1 MEELASVPVRA
12 GDALR
17 DHRGRPIGLSEV
29 LVLLRASVDEDVL
42 LAVPLPDELR
52 SGQKGLAPLAH
63 LLALLE
69 RGVEDGG
76 RGIGDAEVVV
86 LLLKAV
92 DRLLPEGRGA
102 ARRAAREESGI
113 LGEDLLRV
121 HRLNRGDLRK
131 ERIWRLC
138 HQSFPLRCD
147 ITPYCSWNIQSGYRL
162 SAYAGAAA
170 SGAARAGLRRRR
182 VSSPRP

>member
-1 MEELASVPVRA
+1 MSILLLHALERRKVEELASVPVRA

-17 DHRGRPIGLSEV
+17 DHRGRPVGLSEV

-52 SGQKGLAPLAH
+52 TGQEGLAPLAP

-76 RGIGDAEVVV
+76 GGIGDAEVVV

-102 ARRAAREESGI
+102 ARRAAREESGV
-113 LGEDLLRV
+113 LGEYLVRV
-121 HRLNRGDLRK
+121 HFLNRGDLGK
-131 ERIWRLC
+131 HGMWRLC
-138 HQSFPLRCD
+138 HQSFSF
-147 ITPYCSWNIQSGYRL
+147 T
-162 SAYAGAAA
+162 
-170 SGAARAGLRRRR
+170 
-182 VSSPRP
+182 V

>member
-17 DHRGRPIGLSEV
+17 HHRGRAVGLSEV

-42 LAVPLPDELR
+42 FAVPLPDELR
-52 SGQKGLAPLAH
+52 TGQERLASLAH
-63 LLALLE
+63 LLAFLE

-86 LLLKAV
+86 LLLEAV
-92 DRLLPEGRGA
+92 DRLLSEGRGA
-102 ARRAAREESGI
+102 ARLPAREESGV

-121 HRLNRGDLRK
+121 HRLNRGDLGK
-131 ERIWRLC
+131 QGMWRLC
-138 HQSFPLRCD
+138 HRSFSF
-147 ITPYCSWNIQSGYRL
+147 T
-162 SAYAGAAA
+162 
-170 SGAARAGLRRRR
+170 
-182 VSSPRP
+182 V